1 MKLFKLIT
9 LIIFLSIPNFS
20 CVQDDDYS
28 IPESVGLEENQ
39 DLTQLLDQINNGE
52 VDLMTIS
59 QVKSLY
65 NPSTS
70 TTQFESNIAVKG
82 YVVSSDMTGNFYK
95 EFYMQDSPDSPTAG
109 IKVTINQVDSYNQYN
124 IGREV
129 YIKLQNLYIGPTH
142 GDSVLT
148 IGGSLNGNEIEE
160 LNENFASEVILRS
173 SNTFEIIPLSLTLP
187 EIDASHIGQFISIE
201 SVQFPNNLSGLTYVD
216 PYEDYD
222 TQRALE
228 TCVGTFNPYA
238 PKLETS
244 AYANFDQNLL
254 PTDGSGTLS
263 GVLSKD
269 YFGDDLVIMLNSK
282 DDVVFD
288 SPRCDP
294 PVIDCGL
301 ASAEGSNILFQDDF
315 EAQDPYTSVS
325 GNGWT
330 NYIESGTETFE
341 AYSGSGS
348 NPSLGVSVRIGSY
361 QSGDASSVAWLITPA
376 IDLTANPNATL
387 TFQTSNSYSDGS
399 TLELQF
405 SKNWD
410 GTTEGI
416 SSAEWGVVPA
426 AYITADSDFYGDWFD
441 SGIVDL
447 SCAEG
452 TVNFAFKYV
461 GGGDSDIDGSYEIDN
476 IRIAN

>member
-1 MKLFKLIT
+1 MLFNSNVKL
-9 LIIFLSIPNFS
+9 
-20 CVQDDDYS
+20 
-28 IPESVGLEENQ
+28 
-39 DLTQLLDQINNGE
+39 LL
-52 VDLMTIS
+52 VL
-59 QVKSLY
+59 LL
-65 NPSTS
+65 
-70 TTQFESNIAVKG
+70 AV
-82 YVVSSDMTGNFYK
+82 VL
-95 EFYMQDSPDSPTAG
+95 
-109 IKVTINQVDSYNQYN
+109 
-124 IGREV
+124 V
-129 YIKLQNLYIGPTH
+129 Y
-142 GDSVLT
+142 
-148 IGGSLNGNEIEE
+148 
-160 LNENFASEVILRS
+160 
-173 SNTFEIIPLSLTLP
+173 
-187 EIDASHIGQFISIE
+187 
-201 SVQFPNNLSGLTYVD
+201 
-216 PYEDYD
+216 
-222 TQRALE
+222 
-228 TCVGTFNPYA
+228 
-238 PKLETS
+238 
-244 AYANFDQNLL
+244 
-254 PTDGSGTLS
+254 
-263 GVLSKD
+263 
-269 YFGDDLVIMLNSK
+269 MLNSK

-294 PVIDCGL
+294 PVIDCGT

-341 AYSGSGS
+341 AYSGSGA
-348 NPSLGVSVRIGSY
+348 LGVSVRIGSY

-416 SSAEWGVVPA
+416 SSAQWGVVPA
-426 AYITADSDFYGDWFD
+426 AYITADSDYYGDWFD

-461 GGGDSDIDGSYEIDN
+461 GGGDADFDGAYEIDN